1 MVATT
6 KNKGKHKQMATS
18 ESTKNHSTQTDTR
31 TNYYEVFQSPNNLNT
46 TKGYDMLKHEDSIR
60 ISSVNLC
67 GITTRTF
74 EQALLQ
80 AQRMHIDIQC
90 FVENNINVSNFY
102 TRRNLYKTLKKTD
115 SFAKA
120 VWANSPL
127 PSDTSFQPGGTSIVV
142 FGTLAS
148 RVKTT
153 GQDPLG
159 RWSYV
164 ILEGKDGKEI
174 IVISVYQSC
183 KVFKFFGVL
192 IDDIICSLL

>member
-1 MVATT
+1 M
-6 KNKGKHKQMATS
+6 
-18 ESTKNHSTQTDTR
+18 
-31 TNYYEVFQSPNNLNT
+31 
-46 TKGYDMLKHEDSIR
+46 
-60 ISSVNLC
+60 
-67 GITTRTF
+67 
-74 EQALLQ
+74 
-80 AQRMHIDIQC
+80 
-90 FVENNINVSNFY
+90 
-102 TRRNLYKTLKKTD
+102 YKTLKKTD

-142 FGTLAS
+142 FGKLAS

-183 KVFKFFGVL
+183 KTTNDGINTFHTQQKILLSLQNKTDITPRANFTKDLNAFIQSCKDTNPNIIPIVMGDWNEQYKTGASSYDISQKHHL
-192 IDDIICSLL
+192 IEV